1 MLKKDRSEIY
11 LSFDVNGKHLL
22 TIWRTSLPC
31 EKQRRA
37 ASSAWYPRGEP
48 KIRTVSSITSS
59 TWIQWPRARWSGWS
73 NPFLYLPVSKRPISF
88 ERRARRRV
96 RAHQECVLRA
106 VKQHVVS
113 LLASR
118 ADPPADRSRRSIWH
132 DQGDDQG
139 FKVEKERSRDYA

>member
-1 MLKKDRSEIY
+1 MSDDNIDNMTHI
-11 LSFDVNGKHLL
+11 F
-22 TIWRTSLPC
+22 SLR
-31 EKQRRA
+31 KA
-37 ASSAWYPRGEP
+37 ASSI
-48 KIRTVSSITSS
+48 IRVISAS
-59 TWIQWPRARWSGWS
+59 RAKNSDRKLDHKLDLNSVTAGALVRLVQSVFIPACVEETDLSWE
-73 NPFLYLPVSKRPISF
+73 K
-88 ERRARRRV
+88 RRRV

-139 FKVEKERSRDYA
+139 GKKTISRLRVVRFVLSFRSRL